1 MSIDVDQVLDW
12 RGSTVLDRDGRKVGT
27 FHEVYLDEGTSAP
40 AWAAVKTGP
49 LGLRRRVVPIVDAEP
64 DGTCVRIPFT
74 KEQVLSAP
82 TIDAEGWVPESDRSV
97 VLRHYGI
104 NASRPQDHSD
114 RDEGVSPPEAVDG
127 VDPATASNPSGESQD
142 RPSERELKRFRLKRH
157 TVTETVTRR
166 SEFEEDQPGSQARR

>member
-12 RGSTVLDRDGRKVGT
+12 RGSTVVDRDGRKVGT

-40 AWAAVKTGP
+40 TWAAVKTGP
-49 LGLRRRVVPIVDAEP
+49 LGLRRRVVPIVDAES
-64 DGTCVRIPFT
+64 DGTRVRIPFT

-104 NASRPQDHSD
+104 HAGRRQGETNRP
-114 RDEGVSPPEAVDG
+114 EGVAPHDAVDS
-127 VDPATASNPSGESQD
+127 VDPPAASSAGEESQD

-166 SEFEEDQPGSQARR
+166 SDFEEDQSGSQAR

>member
-12 RGSTVLDRDGRKVGT
+12 RGSPVVDRDGRKVGT

-40 AWAAVKTGP
+40 TWAAVKTGP
-49 LGLRRRVVPIVDAEP
+49 LGLRRRVVPIVDAES
-64 DGTCVRIPFT
+64 DGTRVRIPFT

-82 TIDAEGWVPESDRSV
+82 TIDAEGWVPESDRSI

-104 NASRPQDHSD
+104 NASRRQGDGN
-114 RDEGVSPPEAVDG
+114 RAARVSPDEAVDG
-127 VDPATASNPSGESQD
+127 VDPAAASNPSGESQD
-142 RPSERELKRFRLKRH
+142 RPSDRELKRFRLKRH

-166 SEFEEDQPGSQARR
+166 SEFEEDQSGSQAR